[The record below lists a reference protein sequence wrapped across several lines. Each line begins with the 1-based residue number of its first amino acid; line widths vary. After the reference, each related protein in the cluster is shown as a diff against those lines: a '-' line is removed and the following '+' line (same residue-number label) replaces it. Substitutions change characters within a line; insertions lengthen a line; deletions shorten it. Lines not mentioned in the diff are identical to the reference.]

1 MQLSNAEIRKY
12 YYDPFVKNEGIVRKN
27 LEQIEIMTEKKILE
41 LNEIYHSIDHRQK
54 ILQDLA
60 IDLVEVKQ
68 QISKK
73 QKEKLEL

>member
-41 LNEIYHSIDHRQK
+41 LNEIYNSIDHRQK

-60 IDLVEVKQ
+60 IDLVEVK
-68 QISKK
+68 
-73 QKEKLEL
+73 

>member
-1 MQLSNAEIRKY
+1 
-12 YYDPFVKNEGIVRKN
+12 
-27 LEQIEIMTEKKILE
+27 MTEKKILE